1 MVCFIVCEWGTERS
15 ISELGFDTRHL
26 NKNTRTL
33 SLYDGLFRRPR
44 VVKITLIL
52 ATSISD
58 ITSQYGC
65 VTHLHSNLE
74 YATGKLRSFLP
85 RGFDSFLIA
94 KQVEFKITDSVYQ
107 GKLVT
112 IQTTIVIVILFF
124 TSVSERR
131 LQLKRRSTQNFSL
144 KVAFWLPPCLK

>member
-1 MVCFIVCEWGTERS
+1 MTLVLGTS
-15 ISELGFDTRHL
+15 F
-26 NKNTRTL
+26 
-33 SLYDGLFRRPR
+33 
-44 VVKITLIL
+44 
-52 ATSISD
+52 SD
-58 ITSQYGC
+58 ITSQYVC
-65 VTHLHSNLE
+65 LKHLHSNVD
-74 YATGKLRSFLP
+74 YANGKLRSSHP
-85 RGFDSFLIA
+85 HDFDKFMLA

-144 KVAFWLPPCLK
+144 KVAF